1 MQITIKSGMKDVV
14 VDSSEEQFDV
24 IVGTSDATA
33 NIMFDGG
40 STLSIIESESYPIKL
55 CSAVPQFESGK
66 QYLLHLENGK
76 VFFASKELVPHR
88 PTEFTVVNAA
98 EGITQQSYKGGI
110 LLTPP
115 HNGLRDITYIGGAF
129 FDGAE
134 LTFDYPSEFVHR
146 RWLKEPSQSGG
157 VEPEYVDLGLS
168 VLWATTNV
176 GAEAAED
183 YGWYMRLGDTEEPQ
197 GLTAANDNDPI
208 LPLATSRWQEI
219 MTGMQN
225 GTTPP
230 PSTEEEIAAIY
241 SDLVGTYAQDID
253 ASFENG
259 VWKGTAM
266 LSDDL
271 DPVVQAFGHGWRMPT
286 AEEYTELIENTNV
299 EQETIN
305 GIDGVRLTSTVEG
318 YEENSIFMPMAG
330 VRGFDGS
337 LVTTGVG
344 QPLMMFTKTLS
355 LKDNQSFI
363 SLFRDG
369 RVISSQSSEMVC
381 VDAQSMNTGSLD
393 AGAYRFYQLPI
404 RGVKP
409 KE

>member
-1 MQITIKSGMKDVV
+1 MKDVV
-14 VDSSEEQFDV
+14 VDSSEERFDV

-76 VFFASKELVPHR
+76 VFFASKGLVPHR
-88 PTEFTVVNAA
+88 LLEFTVTINNVEYSA
-98 EGITQQSYKGGI
+98 YKGGI

-115 HNGLRDITYIGGAF
+115 HNGLRDITYIGGAL
-129 FDGAE
+129 FDDAE

-208 LPLATSRWQEI
+208 LPLATSKYQEI

-225 GTTPP
+225 GTTPR
-230 PSTEEEIAAIY
+230 PSTEEEIAAMY
-241 SDLVGTYAQDID
+241 SDLVGTYAQDIN

-259 VWKGTAM
+259 EWKGTAM
-266 LSDDL
+266 LSDNL
-271 DPVVQAFGHGWRMPT
+271 DPVVQAYGHGWRMPT
-286 AEEYTELIENTNV
+286 AEDFTELMKNTSLS
-299 EQETIN
+299 QETVN
-305 GIDGVRLTSTVEG
+305 GVEGVRLTSTVEG
-318 YEENSIFMPMAG
+318 YEENSIFISMAG
-330 VRGFDGS
+330 AKVFDGS
-337 LVTTGVG
+337 SNVEGIGDL
-344 QPLMMFTKTLS
+344 LAMFTKTLS
-355 LKDNQSFI
+355 LKDGASFF
-363 SLFRDG
+363 SLFRNG
-369 RVISSQSSEMVC
+369 RIVSNQSEDMVC
-381 VDAQSMNTGSLD
+381 VDWQSMGNGSLD
-393 AGAYRFYQLPI
+393 ARAMRFYQLPI